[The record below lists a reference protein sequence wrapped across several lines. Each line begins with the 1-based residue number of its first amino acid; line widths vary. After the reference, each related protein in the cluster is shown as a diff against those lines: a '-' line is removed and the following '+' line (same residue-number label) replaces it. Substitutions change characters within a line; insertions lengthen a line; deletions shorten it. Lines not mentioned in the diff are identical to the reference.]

1 MWLFHLDEFLLFGIL
16 KWHKNFFKV
25 AKLLMFFREKIQ
37 FTNNTNQNFFI
48 VKYEDMP
55 EYMYGI
61 VKNIFIR
68 Y

>member
-1 MWLFHLDEFLLFGIL
+1 M
-16 KWHKNFFKV
+16 
-25 AKLLMFFREKIQ
+25 LLMFFREKIQ